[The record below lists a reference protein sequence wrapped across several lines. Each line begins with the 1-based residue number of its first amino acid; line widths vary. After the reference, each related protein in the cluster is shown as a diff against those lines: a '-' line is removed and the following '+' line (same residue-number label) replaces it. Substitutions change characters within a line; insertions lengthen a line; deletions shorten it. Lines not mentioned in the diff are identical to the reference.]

1 MKETKGEQTMQMSS
15 DEVKFLELLNKD
27 PMLIIQGLSSYDL
40 KKPLIWIDINTK
52 GLTIQQVSIK
62 YNVTRSQV
70 QTILKN
76 IKNNS

>member
-1 MKETKGEQTMQMSS
+1 MKENKEEQVMQPSS
-15 DEVKFLELLNKD
+15 DEVRFLELLKDD
-27 PMLIIQGLSSYDL
+27 PMLIIEGLSSYDL
-40 KKPLIWIDINTK
+40 KKPLIWLDVNTNK
-52 GLTIQQVSIK
+52 LTYQQISIK